1 MLEGSVDQRSVS
13 HSPCFTLAHSTGEA
27 LDSPNGLR
35 RTAGPAL
42 IKKKA
47 IFPRETRRQHTRGRV
62 RVIVMTSRRLC
73 LYRPLATEDM
83 GWVVKAG
90 RPTPGSSPDTRGRVN
105 SWGLKLVHAQ
115 EGAGGL
121 GHLDYATNLNRW
133 SGESL

>member
-1 MLEGSVDQRSVS
+1 MLEGSVAQRSVS

-42 IKKKA
+42 AKKEA
-47 IFPRETRRQHTRGRV
+47 IFPRETRRQHTRGRG

-83 GWVVKAG
+83 
-90 RPTPGSSPDTRGRVN
+90 S
-105 SWGLKLVHAQ
+105 
-115 EGAGGL
+115 
-121 GHLDYATNLNRW
+121 
-133 SGESL
+133 